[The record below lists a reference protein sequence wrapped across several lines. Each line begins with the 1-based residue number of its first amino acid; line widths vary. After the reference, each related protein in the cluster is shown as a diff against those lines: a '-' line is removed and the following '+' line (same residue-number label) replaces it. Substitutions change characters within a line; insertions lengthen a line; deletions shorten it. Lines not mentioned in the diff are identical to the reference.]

1 MIKRENLNTGSKYSN
16 ANGENAFIGTRIEG
30 SQRVTTLVVEVP
42 YEDAITGEVFYVKE
56 TRKTSVPVN
65 ALPADYATSH
75 EKCNSYMEQEL
86 PAAAGGVTARA
97 AFAAGAIEW
106 TIEDIA

>member
-1 MIKRENLNTGSKYSN
+1 MIKRENLTTGTRLAN
-16 ANGENAFIGTRIEG
+16 ASGEKAFIGSRVEG
-30 SQRVTTLVVEVP
+30 KQRVTSVIVEVP

-56 TRKTSVPVN
+56 YRKTSVPVN
-65 ALPADYATSH
+65 ALPADYSVAH
-75 EKCNSYMEQEL
+75 EKCNSYMEQEF

-97 AFAAGAIEW
+97 NFAAGAIDW

>member
-1 MIKRENLNTGSKYSN
+1 MIKRENLINGTKYSN
-16 ANGENAFIGTRIEG
+16 ALGEKAFNGSRIEG
-30 SQRVTTLVVEVP
+30 GQRVTTLLIEVP

-56 TRKTSVPVN
+56 TRKTSVPTN
-65 ALPADYATSH
+65 ALPADYATAH

-86 PAAAGGVTARA
+86 PASAGGVTARA